1 MCLGRVTCTGARHK
15 VPCKC
20 NAHAYRNC
28 LAHLTIA
35 LASRMAYTRGVS
47 RDPFKPTTD
56 QSTEFGYGPGH
67 FPNPN
72 IDYSDAGRKSG
83 IPIADP
89 DHSQQYLE
97 LMAARRTDLNR
108 TDVRDVPAFNGLRG
122 DHEDFYTDGN
132 TERFGANPPLVQ
144 QRRQPPPKPKQI
156 VTIHR
161 MERQP

>member
-1 MCLGRVTCTGARHK
+1 M
-15 VPCKC
+15 
-20 NAHAYRNC
+20 
-28 LAHLTIA
+28 
-35 LASRMAYTRGVS
+35 S

-56 QSTEFGYGPGH
+56 QSTEMGFGPGH

-89 DHSQQYLE
+89 DRPQQYLE

-108 TDVRDVPAFNGLRG
+108 TDVRDMPSFQGNSANGA

-132 TERFGANPPLVQ
+132 TERYGANPPLVQ
-144 QRRQPPPKPKQI
+144 QRKAPPPKPKRI
-156 VTIHR
+156 VKIHR